1 MFIHIRRKT
10 IWILTKVGFFSIVE
24 KLDDVPR
31 GTLTIRSRV
40 RSDLERLK
48 VYLPSMS
55 EIDVSD
61 HSDYRYRTVATRE
74 AVSSAMTT
82 LSSDIDYE
90 NFKSEIS
97 NTQGYA
103 RASLYGEV
111 WQVLYGLQS
120 ASFEDRPPE
129 TKLL

>member
-1 MFIHIRRKT
+1 M
-10 IWILTKVGFFSIVE
+10 
-24 KLDDVPR
+24 PR

-55 EIDVSD
+55 EIDESD
-61 HSDYRYRTVATRE
+61 HSDYRYRAFAARGS
-74 AVSSAMTT
+74 VSSAVAS
-82 LSSDIDYE
+82 LSADIDYY

-97 NTQGYA
+97 ATQGCA
-103 RASLYGEV
+103 RATLYGEI

-120 ASFEDRPPE
+120 HRFEGRMP
-129 TKLL
+129 

>member
-1 MFIHIRRKT
+1 M
-10 IWILTKVGFFSIVE
+10 E
-24 KLDDVPR
+24 KPEDTPR

-55 EIDVSD
+55 DIVESD
-61 HSDYRYRTVATRE
+61 KSDYRYRTFAARGSVSAAVANL
-74 AVSSAMTT
+74 SA
-82 LSSDIDYE
+82 DIDYD

-97 NTQGYA
+97 ATQGCA
-103 RASLYGEV
+103 RATLYGEI

-120 ASFEDRPPE
+120 HRFEDRMP
-129 TKLL
+129 